1 MGKLIA
7 IEGTDG
13 SGKHT
18 QTELLYQA
26 LKKEGKYPV
35 RQLSFPCYDSDSS
48 ALVKMYLGGKFGSR
62 PNDVNPYAASTFYAV
77 DRYASFKTDWEEF
90 YNRPDSVIITDRYT
104 ISNAIHQASKLP
116 PNGVAAYL
124 TWLWDFEYNK
134 LGIPKPDMVL
144 FLDVPT
150 EVSSKL
156 RKERETA
163 TGAQADIH
171 EKDDVYLARCRRF
184 GLELAR
190 ALKWE
195 VVSCVVD
202 GILLPTDII
211 HQVVTKRANKLIE

>member
-26 LKKEGKYPV
+26 LKNEGKHPV
-35 RQLSFPCYDSDSS
+35 RQLSFPCYNSDSS
-48 ALVKMYLGGKFGSR
+48 ALVKMYLGGAFGVH
-62 PNDVNPYAASTFYAV
+62 PDDVNPYAASTFYAV

-90 YNRPDSVIITDRYT
+90 YKRPDSIIVTDRYT
-104 ISNAIHQASKLP
+104 ISNAIHQTPKLT
-116 PNGVAAYL
+116 PNDGETYL
-124 TWLWDFEYNK
+124 EWLWDLEYNK

-156 RKERETA
+156 RQGREAA
-163 TGAQADIH
+163 TGTQADIH
-171 EKDDVYLARCRRF
+171 EKDNAYLARCRRL
-184 GLELAR
+184 GLALAMEYG
-190 ALKWE
+190 WE
-195 VVSCVVD
+195 EIPCTVD
-202 GILLPTDII
+202 GILLPAETV
-211 HQVVTKRANKLIE
+211 HQMVMKKVNQLL